1 MRFKKWFSILSF
13 GDTRKYLKLLAWF
26 MIDSIVA
33 TIPYGIVLLAIYFLL
48 GPITN
53 PGSPLDTGTLWKI
66 VLILAIQAVC
76 YLLVRMK
83 SYIMSCCGMAEEM
96 KKSRMDIG
104 EHLRKLPLGFF
115 RERDAGELSTV
126 LLRDFTTIENLA
138 NNFAPQIAITLIRLL
153 LSFVFLAVFDLRMAV
168 ALFITIPCAIPFAL
182 FSYQR
187 LAVSE
192 TDLSTA
198 QQDAA
203 SGILEYVEGIQTLK
217 AFHAAGDHFE
227 KLKNSFARQREAAV
241 HIETKSAAPVAI
253 AGKMVLNLGIA
264 ITMLLGGLLTAH
276 LALSPFYYIAFL
288 VMALNIYEP
297 VSTMFLFIADFART
311 RLANARIA
319 EIYAQKPLC
328 EITVPKKTVRNNTIC
343 FEDVTFGYTK
353 DAVLKHIS
361 VTFPEKKITALV
373 GPSGSGKS
381 TLTKLIARFW
391 DVNSGQIT
399 LGGVPLKEMS
409 TEQLLS
415 KIAMVFQNVYLFHD
429 TIANNI
435 KMGNENATMEEV
447 AAAAKKASCHEFIM
461 SLPDG
466 YDTMVG
472 EGGSTLS
479 GGEKQRISI
488 ARALLKD
495 APIILLDEATAS
507 LDPENEVLIQSA
519 ISALVHD
526 KTVIIVAHRLQSITN
541 ADQIVVLDDGQI
553 IENGTHEALLQKG
566 GMYARLWEDQSKA
579 GIWRIN

>member
-227 KLKNSFARQREAAV
+227 KLRNSFARQREAAV

-264 ITMLLGGLLTAH
+264 ITMLLGGLLTMH
-276 LALSPFYYIAFL
+276 LSLSPFYYIAFL

-328 EITVPKKTVRNNTIC
+328 EITVPKKTALNNTIC

-361 VTFPEKKITALV
+361 VTFPEKEITALV

-381 TLTKLIARFW
+381 TITKLIARFW

-415 KIAMVFQNVYLFHD
+415 KIAMVFQDVYLFHD

-447 AAAAKKASCHEFIM
+447 TAAAKKASCHEFIM

-495 APIILLDEATAS
+495 APVVLLDEATAS

-526 KTVIIVAHRLQSITN
+526 KTVIIVAHRLQSIAN
-541 ADQIVVLDDGQI
+541 ADQIVVLDDGQV
-553 IENGTHEALLQKG
+553 IENGTHETLLQKG

-579 GIWRIN
+579 GSWRIN